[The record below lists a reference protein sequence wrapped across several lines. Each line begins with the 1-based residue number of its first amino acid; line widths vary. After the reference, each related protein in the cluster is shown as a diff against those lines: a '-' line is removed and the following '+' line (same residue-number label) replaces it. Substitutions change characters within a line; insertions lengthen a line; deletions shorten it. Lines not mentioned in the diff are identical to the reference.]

1 MTEPETPR
9 LPDETRADYVFARFR
24 LSPTLWKLW
33 DESTVPPEE
42 IPLDGKAPQV
52 LAYLLDNHDRIV
64 SKDELLSEIW
74 TGQVVSE
81 NALTQV
87 IARLRRALGDSSRQ
101 ASLIQTVRNRGYRY
115 IGDPV
120 NAAAAA
126 PAALSRARPRGRW
139 PLVGVAVAAV
149 LVTVAG
155 VALLREQPGDAP
167 VADAEFAAFAGAD
180 SAARSA
186 ALAGLHSVSVDVR
199 GLDDDAVAQFY
210 AESLGSGLSLAL
222 PGLFAVPVEP
232 AERTV
237 ENTQPPVLTGTIL
250 TSAHELLVNLE
261 LVHKQ
266 GAAPLWRVQDLRIPT
281 ARAMHYRIHLAE
293 TLASLTRRPLHP
305 DLRSELQFAIVQPQT
320 PLELLVAGR
329 ARYLQFAYAANER
342 AIEFFERALRE
353 EPEFV
358 AARSSLALSI
368 VARSH
373 RFGMDD
379 RWLEEGAQI
388 AQEAVNQSS
397 NAYDAWRA
405 LGMVALEGRKPNVA
419 LEYFQT
425 ALALAPRHYPTVFTV
440 SQTLFN
446 MGRLDEAI
454 EIHARFPEHPYGR
467 AMLVSYLI
475 ELGLHDEADRFSALP
490 FPHEQE
496 FALVNFALL
505 YKAAV
510 AGNIDDARELGD
522 ALRRA
527 YPEMRASLLLLC
539 AEIEQRAGN
548 EDAARKMFREA
559 YAANPEG
566 AGARL
571 RMAEIWLLE
580 DRQEEA
586 HALLDRVIQEGRQ
599 RFDIEL
605 ARWPQLRELAL
616 AAALR
621 GDVEQALTWR
631 DRSIEAGAYT
641 NEWDHTDSRFRAIA
655 TEPRFAEQTLLMQA
669 RMAKMRSRALD
680 SLVAGSPRAS
690 ESEGQQGPLVEGP
703 RLQEAP

>member
-9 LPDETRADYVFARFR
+9 LPDETRADYRFARFR
-24 LSPTLWKLW
+24 LSPTHWKLW
-33 DESTVPPEE
+33 DESVEPPEE

-52 LAYLLDNHDRIV
+52 LAYLLDHHDRIV
-64 SKDELLSEIW
+64 SKDELLSQIW
-74 TGQVVSE
+74 AGQVVSE

-115 IGDPV
+115 IGDQVSSAASAPASRSAGRAV
-120 NAAAAA
+120 ARWPLAWAAAAA
-126 PAALSRARPRGRW
+126 VL
-139 PLVGVAVAAV
+139 VAVAGFGLFRQQAHE
-149 LVTVAG
+149 TG
-155 VALLREQPGDAP
+155 AP
-167 VADAEFAAFAGAD
+167 ADFPELTATD
-180 SAARSA
+180 SAARDA
-186 ALAGLHSVSVDVR
+186 ALAGLNSVTVDVR
-199 GLDDDAVAQFY
+199 GLDGDAVAQFY
-210 AESLGSGLSLAL
+210 AESLGNGLSLAL
-222 PGLFAVPVEP
+222 PGLFAQP
-232 AERTV
+232 AAPADRTF
-237 ENTQPPVLTGTIL
+237 EDLQPPVLTGTIL

-261 LVHKQ
+261 LVHKK

-475 ELGLHDEADRFSALP
+475 ELGLHDEADRYSALP

-527 YPEMRASLLLLC
+527 YPDMRASLLLLC

-548 EDAARKMFREA
+548 EDAAREMFRQA

-571 RMAEIWLLE
+571 RMAEIWLQE
-580 DRQEEA
+580 DRAEEA

-599 RFDIEL
+599 RFEIEL

-621 GDVEQALTWR
+621 GDVEQALVWR
-631 DRSIEAGAYT
+631 ARSIEAGAYT
-641 NEWDHTDSRFRAIA
+641 NEWDHTDSRFHAISQ
-655 TEPRFAEQTLLMQA
+655 EPRFAEQTLLMQA

-680 SLVAGSPRAS
+680 SLFAGSPRAS

-703 RLQEAP
+703 RLQERP